1 MMTHVARRVEPPPG
15 SYFVLF
21 SPPVRTFQMWAYC
34 VTVPGHMQISYGTIL
49 LMQMSY
55 GPNPLVEN
63 CLWTNSISFNS
74 IVLDFCSF
82 ILTL

>member
-15 SYFVLF
+15 SYFVF
-21 SPPVRTFQMWAYC
+21 FPPPVRTFQMWAYC
-34 VTVPGHMQISYGTIL
+34 VNLIHIDPPYCVTVPGHRPISYGTIL

-63 CLWTNSISFNS
+63 FLWTKSS
-74 IVLDFCSF
+74 C
-82 ILTL
+82 